1 MMSYIIE
8 LQERTMTRF
17 SPITF
22 GSLLVA
28 LAGLSTWLLCS
39 AEVLHE
45 ASFFFVH

>member
-1 MMSYIIE
+1 MNRI
-8 LQERTMTRF
+8 
-17 SPITF
+17 SPITY
-22 GSLLVA
+22 GSLLVG